1 MTIQRESTITHLQQ
15 ELDRLEIA
23 AHNIRLII
31 LDLKQQGYASEE
43 DFSPDTS
50 DRKDS
55 PPKPLPKIPFVQD
68 RYGTTIKLGNRVA
81 FLTKGRIPATH
92 GRVDRFSRN
101 GERVYA
107 KDSNGKEIARAP
119 ENLRVYTNDDEQRRK

>member
-1 MTIQRESTITHLQQ
+1 MTIQRESTIKHLQQ

-43 DFSPDTS
+43 DLSPATS

-55 PPKPLPKIPFVQD
+55 PPKPLPKIPFVRD
-68 RYGTTIKLGNRVA
+68 RYGTTIN
-81 FLTKGRIPATH
+81 
-92 GRVDRFSRN
+92 
-101 GERVYA
+101 
-107 KDSNGKEIARAP
+107 
-119 ENLRVYTNDDEQRRK
+119 